1 MQAEGEERPMR
12 VLEFD
17 FESQRV
23 VQAQDLFV
31 PTPVSDAQAPQRVP
45 IDGKMCTIEY
55 SSCAHD

>member
-45 IDGKMCTIEY
+45 IDGKMCTIE
-55 SSCAHD
+55 